1 MKQEVLDAVQGALT
15 GEVEAARRRFAELW
29 QALPLDD
36 FFHRCVLAHY
46 MADLQTEPNAELH
59 WDELALEAALAA
71 APESFEQQ
79 MPGVTWASF
88 LPSLHLN
95 LASCYERTSSPLRA
109 QEHALLALRSSAT
122 LPASP
127 LAETTR
133 GAILRLCERLGISTE
148 PEA

>member
-1 MKQEVLDAVQGALT
+1 MKQEVLDTVQAALT
-15 GEVEAARRRFAELW
+15 GEVEAARRLAELW
-29 QALPLDD
+29 RALPPDD

-46 MADLQTEPNAELH
+46 VADLQTEPNAELH

-79 MPGVTWASF
+79 MPGLTWESF

-95 LASCYERTSSPLRA
+95 LASSYERTSSPLLA
-109 QEHALLALRSSAT
+109 QEHARLALRSSAT
-122 LPASP
+122 LPATP

-133 GAILRLCERLGISTE
+133 GAILRICERLGVSRDG
-148 PEA
+148 